1 MVYLTMV
8 NFSNPNKSDKE
19 SQFIKNTR
27 KNICLWR
34 AHNFSCTKFNKHWHF
49 LSCFVHVVFPSAKTK
64 WKSTWISKTVNLPN
78 SNNQKQSVCIHLI
91 YYCSWYLDFIDEDVG
106 HPKEF
111 RLGRSEDCIGSE
123 GVNRTK
129 IGVITRLRRPWCCG
143 LVKWWHRASKE
154 LKLQYVIGIDF
165 QVIYQL

>member
-1 MVYLTMV
+1 MQWCISQKGMYVWSTFQIQTNLTKNLSLTSFDIFFHVLFML
-8 NFSNPNKSDKE
+8 FSLQPKPTENQHGYQRQLTCHTP
-19 SQFIKNTR
+19 IIR
-27 KNICLWR
+27 KTSENI
-34 AHNFSCTKFNKHWHF
+34 HF
-49 LSCFVHVVFPSAKTK
+49 
-64 WKSTWISKTVNLPN
+64 
-78 SNNQKQSVCIHLI
+78 I
-91 YYCSWYLDFIDEDVG
+91 YYCWWYLDFIDEDVG